1 MEVTR
6 EVILDLIPL
15 VLGGE
20 ASPASRALVE
30 EYLKQHPDLADRVR
44 VLQAEGFAPT
54 GSSELTP
61 DLELKSLRRTKRL
74 LGLQRWLFGLGIALT
89 AVSLGMRIEFREGRI
104 AEFRFL
110 LSEYPVELGIPLVVG
125 LGFLIAY
132 FVIRRRQR
140 ASAEHYL
147 L

>member
-1 MEVTR
+1 VEVTR

-30 EYLKQHPDLADRVR
+30 EYLKQHPDLAERVR
-44 VLQAEGFAPT
+44 ILRAEGFAPS

-74 LGLQRWLFGLGIALT
+74 LGLKMWFFGLGLALIS
-89 AVSLGMRIEFREGRI
+89 VGLSFRIDFRGGRI
-104 AEFRFL
+104 VESRFL
-110 LSEYPVELGIPLVVG
+110 LSEHPLELGIPLVVG
-125 LGFLIAY
+125 LAFLIAY

-140 ASAEHYL
+140 TSAR
-147 L
+147 

>member
-1 MEVTR
+1 VEVTR

>member
-30 EYLKQHPDLADRVR
+30 EYLKQHPDLAERVR
-44 VLQAEGFAPT
+44 ILKSEGFAPIGPT
-54 GSSELTP
+54 ELTP

-89 AVSLGMRIEFREGRI
+89 AVALSMRIEVRGGRI
-104 AEFRFL
+104 VESRFL
-110 LSEYPVELGIPLVVG
+110 LSEHPLELGIPLVVG

-140 ASAEHYL
+140 TSAR
-147 L
+147 

>member
-1 MEVTR
+1 VEITR

-30 EYLKQHPDLADRVR
+30 EYLKENPDLADRVR
-44 VLQAEGFAPT
+44 VLQGEGFAPI

-89 AVSLGMRIEFREGRI
+89 AISLGMRIEYREGRI
-104 AEFRFL
+104 TEFRFL
-110 LSEYPVELGIPLVVG
+110 LSEHPLELGIPLAIG
-125 LGFLIAY
+125 LGLLVAY
-132 FVIRRRQR
+132 FAIRRRQR
-140 ASAEHYL
+140 TSVR
-147 L
+147 

>member
-1 MEVTR
+1 MNVTR

-30 EYLKQHPDLADRVR
+30 EYLKQNPDLADRVQ
-44 VLQAEGFAPT
+44 VLHTEGFAPI

-61 DLELKSLRRTKRL
+61 DLELRSLRRTKRL

-89 AVSLGMRIEFREGRI
+89 AVSLGMRIEFRGGRI

-110 LSEYPVELGIPLVVG
+110 LSEYPLELGIPLVVG
-125 LGFLIAY
+125 LGLLIAY
-132 FVIRRRQR
+132 FAIRRK
-140 ASAEHYL
+140 
-147 L
+147 

>member
-1 MEVTR
+1 VEVTR

-89 AVSLGMRIEFREGRI
+89 AISLGMRIEFREGRI

-110 LSEYPVELGIPLVVG
+110 LSEYPLELGIPLVLG

-140 ASAEHYL
+140 TSAGH
-147 L
+147 

>member
-1 MEVTR
+1 MEVSR

-20 ASPASRALVE
+20 ASPTSRALVE
-30 EYLKQHPDLADRVR
+30 EYLKQNPDLAERVR
-44 VLQAEGFAPT
+44 ILKAEGFAPT
-54 GSSELTP
+54 GPSELAP

-110 LSEYPVELGIPLVVG
+110 LSDYPLEFGIPLAVG

-140 ASAEHYL
+140 TSAGRR
-147 L
+147 